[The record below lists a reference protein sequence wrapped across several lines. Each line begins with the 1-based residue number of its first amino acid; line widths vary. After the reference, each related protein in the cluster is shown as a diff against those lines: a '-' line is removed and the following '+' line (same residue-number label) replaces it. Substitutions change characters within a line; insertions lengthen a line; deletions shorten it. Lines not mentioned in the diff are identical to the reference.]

1 MPDRPRAAVWN
12 GDRTRPVAVVEGRH
26 LTAADLD
33 AARRLATQPNIH
45 HRHTSFQ
52 E

>member
-12 GDRTRPVAVVEGRH
+12 PDRTRPVAVVEGRH
-26 LTAADLD
+26 LTPADLE
-33 AARRLATQPNIH
+33 AARRLAGHPNVHH
-45 HRHTSFQ
+45 HRTIQ